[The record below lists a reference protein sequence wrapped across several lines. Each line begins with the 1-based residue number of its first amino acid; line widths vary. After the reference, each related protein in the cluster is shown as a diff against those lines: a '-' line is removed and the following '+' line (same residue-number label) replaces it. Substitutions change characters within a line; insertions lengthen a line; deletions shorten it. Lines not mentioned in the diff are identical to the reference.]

1 MNARV
6 YLSML
11 KDQPEVLTVSEVA
24 KILSIKKNKAY
35 ALVKNKSL
43 SSIKVGGKIIVPK
56 MHLIAFLLE
65 TKNYSLSP
73 E

>member
-24 KILSIKKNKAY
+24 KILRIGKNKAY
-35 ALVKNKSL
+35 AL
-43 SSIKVGGKIIVPK
+43 
-56 MHLIAFLLE
+56 
-65 TKNYSLSP
+65 
-73 E
+73 

>member
-1 MNARV
+1 M
-6 YLSML
+6 
-11 KDQPEVLTVSEVA
+11 A
-24 KILSIKKNKAY
+24 KIDLTSREWCELVFEGKNKAY